1 MSRTQ
6 DERKAETKARL
17 LDAAADLFAL
27 EGFHATSTDAVA
39 DAADRTSGAVY
50 AHFGGKE
57 GLLLALLDAWE
68 HRTATEMGARLSGAS
83 TPAERLEAMWTTFAR
98 PPVEGGDAG
107 MLLEHE
113 LWLYAAR
120 NPIAADELAQR
131 YAQGRRAIAASFDD
145 WAAGHHRELPMPA
158 DDLAVIVMALLM
170 GLEMQHRVEPAAVP
184 DELATAALHRL
195 TDSQPT

>member
-6 DERKAETKARL
+6 EERKAETKSRL
-17 LDAAADLFAL
+17 LGAAADLFAR

-68 HRTATEMGARLSGAS
+68 NRTAAEMGDRLAEAS
-83 TPAERLEAMWTTFAR
+83 TPAERLDAMWTTFAR
-98 PPVEGGDAG
+98 PGAEGGDVG

-120 NPIAADELAQR
+120 NPVAGDELAQR
-131 YAQGRRAIAASFDD
+131 YAQGRRAIAASVDE
-145 WAAGHHRELPMPA
+145 WAGDHDRDLPMPA
-158 DDLAVIVMALLM
+158 DALAVVVMALLM
-170 GLEMQHRVEPAAVP
+170 GLEMQHRVDPDAVP
-184 DELATAALHRL
+184 DTLATDALHRL
-195 TDSQPT
+195 TG

>member
-6 DERKAETKARL
+6 EERKAETKGRL
-17 LDAAADLFAL
+17 LDAAADLFAR

-68 HRTATEMGARLSGAS
+68 NRTAAEMG
-83 TPAERLEAMWTTFAR
+83 ERLAGAATPTERLAAMWGTFAR
-98 PPVEGGDAG
+98 PSAAGGDAG

-120 NPIAADELAQR
+120 NPVAGDELAQR
-131 YAQGRRAIAASFDD
+131 YAQGRRSLAASFDE
-145 WAAGHHRELPMPA
+145 WAAEQGRELPMPA
-158 DDLAVIVMALLM
+158 DHLAVMVMALLM
-170 GLEMQHRVEPAAVP
+170 GLEMQHRVDPDAVP
-184 DELATAALHRL
+184 DALAIAALEKL
-195 TDSQPT
+195 TD